1 MNDVEAK
8 ILELWNKGV
17 STAKI
22 GAEVGKTKGSI
33 CGLLWRMRRRG
44 LIIPT
49 RQQINISEQFHEK
62 RKEKREP
69 KIQIK
74 PKERP
79 DLLEQFVKPVPPHSL
94 NIGFWKLKNNSCR
107 YVVNDGVAEQFIFC
121 GAPKE
126 RGAYCEEHAKIC
138 FMPPKVP
145 NKEYQRA
152 NIRFK

>member
-49 RQQINISEQFHEK
+49 RQQISVSEKFHEK
-62 RKEKREP
+62 REE
-69 KIQIK
+69 KIQLK
-74 PKERP
+74 HKERP
-79 DLLEQFVKPVPPHSL
+79 DLLEQFVKPVLAHSL

-107 YVVNDGVAEQFIFC
+107 YVVNDGRPEQFIFC
-121 GAPKE
+121 GAPKKQ
-126 RGAYCEEHAKIC
+126 GAYCEAHSAIC
-138 FMPPKVP
+138 YLPPRVP
-145 NKEYQRA
+145 SKEYQRA
-152 NIRFK
+152 NARFK